1 MEPLKIFTRVLMWLI
16 LIHFIGG
23 FSLLGEGIN
32 GNVNKMSLQDSI
44 PTNFEAEWQDTSD
57 ISNDSLEKMVPY
69 LDEVEADSK
78 NDLLVLYI
86 LAIILASF
94 MSEDLACIGAGM
106 MVANGVMA
114 FWPAAFGAIAGIYIG
129 DFTLY
134 FAGRFLGRSIFTVV
148 PFKWFITEETVNT
161 SVRWFNAKGPYLLF
175 ASRFIPGS
183 RFPIYLTAGILKT
196 SFWKFVFYFGLT
208 VLIWTPIFVWIS
220 VFAGNEIFTLYEK
233 YDDYAVF
240 IAIGAVVLL
249 FLLYKV
255 LLPLFT
261 VQGRRLVWSRIRKL
275 FNR

>member
-1 MEPLKIFTRVLMWLI
+1 MEKSAN
-16 LIHFIGG
+16 GQ
-23 FSLLGEGIN
+23 IN
-32 GNVNKMSLQDSI
+32 SVNAQDS
-44 PTNFEAEWQDTSD
+44 TFTGYKLEVQDTSK

-69 LDEVEADSK
+69 LEDVEADSR
-78 NDLLVLYI
+78 NELMVLYI
-86 LAIILASF
+86 LAIILTSF

-106 MVANGVMA
+106 MVANGLIT
-114 FWPAAFGAIAGIYIG
+114 FWPAVFGAIAGIYIG

-148 PFKWFITEETVNT
+148 PFKWFITEETVDV

-240 IAIGAVVLL
+240 IAIGAVAIL
-249 FLLYKV
+249 FLLYKF

-261 VQGRRLVWSRIRKL
+261 TRGRRMAWKKLKKL
-275 FNR
+275 FNK